1 MSKIAANR
9 SQPLVSV
16 VIPAYNARQTL
27 TETLASLAQQTYR
40 SIEVIVVD
48 DGSTDGTWELLQSTT
63 LLPVHAVRQ
72 ANAGLAAARNAGLK
86 QARGDYIA
94 LLDADDLCTPDRL
107 AVQVAYMEA
116 QPELR
121 LCCSDFSAF
130 NTGGVLAESY
140 SASYYDAIGHAK
152 GIPSLLPQREQ
163 LSVAAWLPAPL
174 NQPVTAY
181 RGQAY
186 KALTHGNFV
195 HPPTIMLR
203 RNVLESVGMFE
214 VEARSMC
221 DWDWIVRVARSGQIG
236 YIDRPLLRYRLSET
250 QMSSGRHRVRAQLDI
265 VHVAERILQRDPDL
279 YQSDRTG
286 YRQELGQHCLSA
298 ADALADTQPL
308 QALRWLAYAALR
320 YSVVSESTGRVMV
333 KSLMPSWLLNGVRH
347 LRPHRPQQSTH
358 AP

>member
-9 SQPLVSV
+9 HQPLVSV

-27 TETLASLAQQTYR
+27 TETLASLAQQTYG

-63 LLPVHAVRQ
+63 LLPVRAVRQ

-121 LCCSDFSAF
+121 LCCADFSAF

-140 SASYYDAIGHAK
+140 SASYYDAIGHASH
-152 GIPSLLPQREQ
+152 GLQSLLPKREQ
-163 LSVAAWLPAPL
+163 LNLDVWLPAPL
-174 NQPVTAY
+174 NQPVTTY

-203 RNVLESVGMFE
+203 RSVLESVGMFE
-214 VEARSMC
+214 IEARSMC

-265 VHVAERILQRDPDL
+265 VHVAERILQRDSDL
-279 YQSDRTG
+279 CQSEPTR
-286 YRQELGQHCLSA
+286 YRQELGDHCLNA

-308 QALRWLAYAALR
+308 QALRWLAYAAMR
-320 YSVVSESTGRVMV
+320 YGVVSASTGRVMV
-333 KSLMPSWLLNGVRH
+333 KSLLPSWLLNGVRH
-347 LRPHRPQQSTH
+347 LRPSPPIK
-358 AP
+358 APH